1 MQLQN
6 YSHNKKPT
14 FNFLSPPVL
23 EAKWNTKTSM
33 KEKMMKALLG
43 LFCFVFNWSYLFLSE
58 LAIQTSRVLSVLVHY
73 VLFSP
78 QSCTMILHEFS
89 LVCIMTSLRA
99 ELSSLAQCRSTAYI
113 ALRADRV
120 SRIFELKKY
129 SFLRECVKREFFC

>member
-1 MQLQN
+1 
-6 YSHNKKPT
+6 
-14 FNFLSPPVL
+14 
-23 EAKWNTKTSM
+23 
-33 KEKMMKALLG
+33 MKALLG

-78 QSCTMILHEFS
+78 QSCTMISHEFS